1 MFWCGS
7 TYQHSRYITYHVTTS
22 GSSNTHWMLNTWR
35 IPSRKALRTHKVH
48 MNTGNYVRHNRQSEI
63 YGLERLRSQP
73 LFQRTQVQFLAYMPK
88 YTSICNSSLKESDAL
103 CWPPW
108 TLHTYMAH
116 RYQKWDHGSLQ
127 SKEFQQPRNQK
138 CFENKYFLMLK
149 KGPGIPKT
157 LEAGAGG
164 SLWIKTNFIYT
175 ASSKTARAVYRGPV
189 SKTPIGGEKK
199 RIKPEATVAT
209 WSHTLSLDA
218 TIQSPHCQALA
229 ASLLIISQNAR
240 GR

>member
-1 MFWCGS
+1 MREREKEGWGRRGR
-7 TYQHSRYITYHVTTS
+7 SRQA
-22 GSSNTHWMLNTWR
+22 G
-35 IPSRKALRTHKVH
+35 
-48 MNTGNYVRHNRQSEI
+48 RQV
-63 YGLERLRSQP
+63 L
-73 LFQRTQVQFLAYMPK
+73 
-88 YTSICNSSLKESDAL
+88 
-103 CWPPW
+103 W
-108 TLHTYMAH
+108 
-116 RYQKWDHGSLQ
+116 
-127 SKEFQQPRNQK
+127 EFQ
-138 CFENKYFLMLK
+138 
-149 KGPGIPKT
+149 
-157 LEAGAGG
+157 A
-164 SLWIKTNFIYT
+164 SLVYT